1 VYDLKYHLVWVP
13 KYRAH
18 ILDGQVGRY
27 LKEVFRRIAEEYEF
41 HIDTMEVMEDHVH
54 VFVEAP
60 PGYSPAQL
68 VQVFKSISAR
78 EVYKKFPKMRR
89 EMWSGKIWSD
99 GYFVRSV
106 GDKVTAD
113 VIRRYIE
120 YQKQEENPEQLR
132 MFEKTQAVSPA
143 CWGVRHSSFQ
153 LPLANPVEDGIMAV
167 SQPTRYLSYGVNL
180 RIFSAL

>member
-1 VYDLKYHLVWVP
+1 
-13 KYRAH
+13 
-18 ILDGQVGRY
+18 
-27 LKEVFRRIAEEYEF
+27 
-41 HIDTMEVMEDHVH
+41 M
-54 VFVEAP
+54 
-60 PGYSPAQL
+60 

-132 MFEKTQAVSPA
+132 MFEKT
-143 CWGVRHSSFQ
+143 
-153 LPLANPVEDGIMAV
+153 
-167 SQPTRYLSYGVNL
+167 
-180 RIFSAL
+180 